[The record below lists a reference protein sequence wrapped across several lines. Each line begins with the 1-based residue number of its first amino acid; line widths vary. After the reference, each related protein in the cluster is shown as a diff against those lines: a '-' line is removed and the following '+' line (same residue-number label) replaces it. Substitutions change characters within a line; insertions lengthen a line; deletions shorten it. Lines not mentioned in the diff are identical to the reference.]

1 MNFVS
6 KVGDVLHLADI
17 ETIYQVAKCFEF
29 EGENYIL
36 AVSVPEKFEELF
48 DDSKKTIEIFREVV
62 EDNDE
67 FFVESIEDSVLLSK
81 LKDYVKTL

>member
-6 KVGDVLHLADI
+6 RVGDVLHLADI
-17 ETIYQVAKCFEF
+17 ETVYQVAKCFEF

-48 DDSKKTIEIFREVV
+48 NDSKKTIEIFREVV

-67 FFVESIEDSVLLSK
+67 FFVESIEDDVLLAK
-81 LKDYVKTL
+81 LKEYIKTL